1 MSKIFRRL
9 VDVAEAV
16 RLLEEALHPSPIGV
30 EKVSI
35 DKAGGRVLAEDIVS
49 KIDVPSFD
57 RSLRDGY
64 AVRYEDT
71 SHARE
76 DAPVKLKVIGEVEAG
91 SDKVLYI
98 RRGEA
103 AKIATG
109 APIPGGANAVV
120 MVEYTREEDKYVYVY
135 KQAKPGE
142 WIQYAGSDVMYGE
155 PVLRKGTLLGGRE
168 IGVLA
173 AIGVTEVSVYK
184 RPKVAIISTGDE
196 ITRPGSPLKYGM
208 IYDVNA
214 YTLYTRLLEDGAEP
228 EYLGIARDSLEELE
242 SLLSRGI
249 RSYDVV
255 VTSGSTSVGLRD
267 NLYKV
272 LSKMSGRGILFHGVK
287 ASPGKPTMAAIV
299 EEKLVIG
306 LPGFP
311 VSCLMMYDRIFSNI
325 IRRMSGLGMVEK
337 PRIMAKA
344 GFILR
349 GREGVKYYHPVF
361 LKKVGGETYFYP
373 IHGGS
378 GAIAALANADCY
390 IEIPE
395 NVTYID
401 VGEELEVSLFSSRI
415 RPSDLII
422 VTSHSIG
429 LDSLL
434 REFKNTLS
442 EANVKTI
449 YGGSTAAVYAVRDG
463 YNDFGGMHIL
473 DEETGEYNI
482 PFLKSIGIRDI
493 ALYRGFLREIGF
505 VVAKGNPKRIKEFK
519 DLLGE
524 GVRFVNRTQG
534 SGTRVF
540 IDINLRRIADEQGV
554 SFEEV
559 VSMVEGY
566 NIEAKTHTSVVASIE
581 SGKADVGV
589 VTRPATIN
597 RNVDFIPLGWEN
609 YDFIVNK
616 RSLSSSEV
624 LKAFLQF
631 LESDVAKETL
641 REVVGIKLDDKYMS
655 VLLEL

>member
-9 VDVAEAV
+9 VDVVEAV
-16 RLLEEALHPSPIGV
+16 RLLEEALHPSPLGV
-30 EKVSI
+30 ERVSL

-49 KIDVPSFD
+49 RIDVPSFD

-76 DAPVKLKVIGEVEAG
+76 DDPVKLRIVGEVEAG

-120 MVEYTREEDKYVYVY
+120 MVEYTREKDGYVYVY

-155 PVLRKGTLLGGRE
+155 PVLRKGIILGGRE

-173 AIGVTEVSVYK
+173 AIGVTEVPVYK
-184 RPKVAIISTGDE
+184 RPRVAIISTGDE
-196 ITRPGSPLKYGM
+196 IIRPGDPLKYGM

-228 EYLGIARDSLEELE
+228 EYLGIARDSPKELE
-242 SLLSRGI
+242 SLLSRAIGD
-249 RSYDVV
+249 YDVV

-272 LSKMSGRGILFHGVK
+272 LSKMGGRGILFHGVK
-287 ASPGKPTMAAIV
+287 ASPGKPTMAAVV
-299 EEKLVIG
+299 EDKLVIG

-325 IRRMSGLGMVEK
+325 IRKMSGLGAVEK
-337 PRIMAKA
+337 PRIKAKA

-361 LKKVGGETYFYP
+361 LKKVDGKTYFYP

-378 GAIAALANADCY
+378 GAIAALANADGY
-390 IEIPE
+390 VEIPE

-401 VGEELEVSLFSSRI
+401 VGEELEVSLFSSSI

-422 VTSHSIG
+422 VTSHSIA
-429 LDSLL
+429 LDNLI
-434 REFKNTLS
+434 RAFKNSLP
-442 EANVKTI
+442 EANVKNI
-449 YGGSTAAVYAVRDG
+449 YGGSTAAVYAIRDG

-482 PFLKSIGIRDI
+482 PFLKSIDIRDI
-493 ALYRGFLREIGF
+493 VLYRGFLREIGF
-505 VVAKGNPKRIKEFK
+505 AVAKGNPKKIRGFN
-519 DLLGE
+519 DLLRE
-524 GVRFVNRTQG
+524 GIRFVNRTQG

-540 IDINLRRIADEQGV
+540 IDINLRRTADEQGI
-554 SFEEV
+554 SFDEV
-559 VSMVEGY
+559 VSMIEGY

-589 VTRPATIN
+589 VTRPATID
-597 RNVDFIPLGWEN
+597 RDVDFIPLGWEN
-609 YDFIVNK
+609 YDLIVNK
-616 RSLSSSEV
+616 RSLSSSGM
-624 LKAFLQF
+624 LKAFIQF
-631 LESDVAKETL
+631 LESDVARRIL
-641 REVVGIKLDDKYMS
+641 RSVMGIKLDDRYMS

>member
-9 VDVAEAV
+9 VDVVEAV
-16 RLLEEALHPSPIGV
+16 KLLDEALHPSPLGV
-30 EKVSI
+30 EKVSL

-76 DAPVKLKVIGEVEAG
+76 DDPVKLRIVAEVEAG

-120 MVEYTREEDKYVYVY
+120 MVEYTREEEGYVYVY

-173 AIGVTEVSVYK
+173 AIGVTEVPVYR
-184 RPKVAIISTGDE
+184 RPRVAIISTGDE
-196 ITRPGSPLKYGM
+196 IMSPGSPLKYGM

-228 EYLGIARDSLEELE
+228 EYLGIARDSPEELE

-249 RSYDVV
+249 RNYDVV

-287 ASPGKPTMAAIV
+287 ASPGKPTMAAVV
-299 EEKLVIG
+299 EDKLVMG

-337 PRIMAKA
+337 PRIKAKA

-378 GAIAALANADCY
+378 GAITALANADGY

-401 VGEELEVSLFSSRI
+401 VGEVKDVSLFSRRI
-415 RPSDLII
+415 KPSDLII
-422 VTSHSIG
+422 VTSHSIA
-429 LDSLL
+429 LDNLV
-434 REFKNTLS
+434 RDFKSRLS
-442 EANVKTI
+442 HAHVKVI

-473 DEETGEYNI
+473 DEATGEYNI

-493 ALYRGFLREIGF
+493 VLYRGFLREIGF
-505 VVAKGNPKRIKEFK
+505 VVAKGNPKGIKGFN
-519 DLLGE
+519 DLLKRD
-524 GVRFVNRTQG
+524 VRFVNRTGG

-540 IDINLRRIADEQGV
+540 IDINLRKVADDQGV
-554 SFEEV
+554 SFDEII
-559 VSMVEGY
+559 SMIEGY
-566 NIEAKTHTSVVASIE
+566 NIEAKTHSSIVASIE

-589 VTRPATIN
+589 VTRPATID

-609 YDFIVNK
+609 YDFIVNRK
-616 RSLSSSEV
+616 SLSSDGVLMAFLKYLESDEAREV
-624 LKAFLQF
+624 LKG
-631 LESDVAKETL
+631 VA
-641 REVVGIKLDDKYMS
+641 GIKLDDTYMS
-655 VLLEL
+655 LLLEL